1 MYLPRSI
8 GDEVI
13 PCRRRFRRNSFLPTS
28 NSAASEDSSLD
39 ESLEELSSDEDPE
52 DEDLEDEDP
61 ELPEDLEDSVS

>member
-1 MYLPRSI
+1 MSI

-28 NSAASEDSSLD
+28 NWAASDSEDPSLD
-39 ESLEELSSDEDPE
+39 ESLDELSSDEDPE

-61 ELPEDLEDSVS
+61 ELLEDLEDAVS